1 MPLFQDWISIAGSG
15 TTPFVQSSADWLD
28 LGPFA
33 DLVLWLEVRA
43 VANPSGG
50 NITLTYET
58 SPSSDESTFAA
69 LAAPITLAAGS
80 VPLVTKVLL
89 SSNPSVPLGRFLRW
103 NVVGTTAGAWSVS
116 LRIHAM
122 AQKAAA
128 GGFDPGSLAFTG
140 WWRASFPGA
149 PWPGTAS
156 AGPSSARD
164 LASAGSDPS
173 IGAALDSLE
182 CADFDGSNNLL
193 TTGLAGSSLFA
204 ASALSFWALI
214 DADTV
219 PADPGV
225 GNRWQ
230 GSALIGDSGA
240 TYLQVTLTAA
250 GVTLGL
256 TSSGAYDEVTTTCST
271 GTPHLVQAKFD
282 GTDLK
287 VRIDSGAWQ
296 SVAATNGPGA
306 TIDDLTNTIRVG
318 LQVAYFDGKLWE
330 LGLANAVLSDA
341 AFEQIR
347 VYVNARYA
355 LSL

>member
-1 MPLFQDWISIAGSG
+1 MPLFQDWISIGGSG
-15 TTPFVQSSADWLD
+15 TTPFVQPRADWLD

-33 DLVLWLEVRA
+33 DVALWLEVRA
-43 VANPSGG
+43 VANPGG
-50 NITLTYET
+50 GSVTLTYET
-58 SPSSDESTFAA
+58 SPSSDESTFVA
-69 LAAPITLAAGS
+69 LAPPITLAAAS
-80 VPLVTKVLL
+80 APIVTKVLL
-89 SSNPSVPLGRFLRW
+89 SSNPTVPLGRFLRW

-116 LRIHAM
+116 LRIHVM
-122 AQKAAA
+122 AQKSVA
-128 GGFDPGSLAFTG
+128 GGFDPGSLALTG

-149 PWPGTAS
+149 PWPGNAS
-156 AGPSSARD
+156 TGPSGSRD

-173 IGAALDSLE
+173 IGAALSSLE

-193 TTGLAGSSLFA
+193 TTGLPGSSLFA

-214 DADTV
+214 EADTV
-219 PADPGV
+219 PPDPGV

-250 GVTLGL
+250 GATLGL
-256 TSSGAYDEVTTTCST
+256 TSSGAYDEVTTACST

-287 VRIDSGAWQ
+287 VRVDSGAWQ

-318 LQVAYFDGKLWE
+318 FQVGYFDGKLWE
-330 LGLANAVLSDA
+330 LGLVDTVLADA

-347 VYVNARYA
+347 GYINARYA